1 MNSTKKKR
9 DTYRTKTKKI
19 VRGGATTT
27 SLQDIVR
34 RITAI
39 SPDRRNDFVFKDIV
53 THVETPLGQLINNT
67 KKYHQTV
74 LIKSLMGDVG
84 SHLLRNGQVYKLT
97 NDTTNNELLKIE
109 LNTNVTPSP
118 FAKKKDI
125 HDLAVKKSLLSMS
138 KSLPILDFFKRLDT
152 EKGGTISSYFQKLG
166 NDVTNELQQMI
177 KGNTSAAY
185 DTSTLQNYQLDNKKV
200 ENDLKKTIVGINVDA
215 NNGVV
220 EPKDKKK
227 VDRLT
232 QFIETKM
239 DMGYEVEIIDDQVVF
254 DFDYLVGINL
264 AIESVAEQFGMPVE
278 RRIANYNNQQVSL
291 TSLLNAVLIF
301 PNLQP
306 ATQKQRDDFHMNVVT
321 HIGKQIASQEKLRQ
335 VVNGFLPDIVVTSS
349 SDLLPSFVFRRYL
362 TNQYLPPLENQ
373 TEGHIISDRV
383 HMFV

>member
-1 MNSTKKKR
+1 
-9 DTYRTKTKKI
+9 
-19 VRGGATTT
+19 
-27 SLQDIVR
+27 
-34 RITAI
+34 
-39 SPDRRNDFVFKDIV
+39 
-53 THVETPLGQLINNT
+53 
-67 KKYHQTV
+67 
-74 LIKSLMGDVG
+74 
-84 SHLLRNGQVYKLT
+84 
-97 NDTTNNELLKIE
+97 
-109 LNTNVTPSP
+109 
-118 FAKKKDI
+118 
-125 HDLAVKKSLLSMS
+125 
-138 KSLPILDFFKRLDT
+138 
-152 EKGGTISSYFQKLG
+152 
-166 NDVTNELQQMI
+166 
-177 KGNTSAAY
+177 
-185 DTSTLQNYQLDNKKV
+185 
-200 ENDLKKTIVGINVDA
+200 VGINVDA
-215 NNGVV
+215 KNGVV

-278 RRIANYNNQQVSL
+278 RRIANYNQQVSL
-291 TSLLNAVLIF
+291 TSSLNAVLIF

-321 HIGKQIASQEKLRQ
+321 HIGKQITSQEKLRQ

-362 TNQYLPPLENQ
+362 KNQYLPPLENQ